1 MRQAMPLHTFP
12 TGRVCSGKI
21 GGNGEV
27 PHLALL
33 KSAPTGRMHGLHR
46 RKRRCGTI
54 KQHKKPPMKNTLVI
68 IAAVLAVGISGCA
81 HKTPAPTCTDGKS
94 CCAKKK

>member
-1 MRQAMPLHTFP
+1 
-12 TGRVCSGKI
+12 
-21 GGNGEV
+21 
-27 PHLALL
+27 
-33 KSAPTGRMHGLHR
+33 
-46 RKRRCGTI
+46 
-54 KQHKKPPMKNTLVI
+54 MKNTLVI